1 MLCDS
6 HKSEGGFLAAVSGPT
21 SNTEQCNP
29 NVVLCH
35 TVGNADVGL
44 HTQAVNAGMHTHK
57 LQESFL
63 LC

>member
-1 MLCDS
+1 MLCGS
-6 HKSEGGFLAAVSGPT
+6 HKSEGGFFAALSEPT
-21 SNTEQCNP
+21 NSTEQRNP
-29 NVVLCH
+29 NKVLWH